1 MHGFMNVKFNFIL
14 VNKWNNIDTMYLS
27 TYLGRNNI
35 FFTVCVYYVTTNKIY
50 GAATLNIIVL
60 VFA

>member
-1 MHGFMNVKFNFIL
+1 
-14 VNKWNNIDTMYLS
+14 MYLT
-27 TYLGRNNI
+27 TYLGRNKI
-35 FFTVCVYYVTTNKIY
+35 FVTVYVYYVPTNKIY

>member
-1 MHGFMNVKFNFIL
+1 
-14 VNKWNNIDTMYLS
+14 MYLT